1 MVGITFRPSFILKIR
16 KSGACLE
23 RARAPTTVLGEGSAP
38 TMRLSCCAVLSSRVL
53 LGLAVMLLGGV
64 LTGDCMAAAADPGPD
79 LNLTAEERAWL
90 ESHPVIRHVP
100 LPDYAPVES
109 YGGGRQ
115 PVGIALDYL
124 NLVAE
129 RLGVRIKTVR
139 APTWNA
145 ALDSVR
151 QRRADL
157 ITSIQK
163 TEARGDYMTFTEPYL
178 SVPDVIL
185 TRKQVDGQ
193 IGMADLADHTVAI
206 VRGYAAND
214 YLRNRFPE
222 VNYRVVPDV
231 EAGLE
236 KTSFGSVDAMVLG
249 LPVASAAIERTQITN
264 LRVAGKT
271 GYVYDLRFGV
281 RSDRPVLRRVLGKAL
296 GSITAARH
304 NAIYDRWISLD
315 DTTSYTETRSFWYG
329 LFALFGGLLVLLG
342 AGGAWNWSLQREV
355 DRRTQELRAAKTK
368 AEEMNR
374 LKSAFLA
381 NMNHEFRTPLT
392 SIIGFSDTLLEQRL
406 GSPADRFVRHINENG
421 RRLLQTL
428 DSVLHLSQLEAGA
441 MRLEPEQVSVGEEV
455 ERMAGLFEEQAAQE
469 GLTLRVDRP
478 DRPIRACLDPA
489 AFQRILSNLIGNAI
503 KFTEEGGTIAIHVRE
518 DDVDVVVEVEDS
530 GVGVDPD
537 FMPKL
542 YEAFEQESS
551 GTDREYEGVGLGLAI
566 TRKLTEMMGG
576 AVVVESEKGK
586 GTCFTIRVPRRRS
599 GVSEE
604 TVPDAST
611 PEVSSQTA

>member
-1 MVGITFRPSFILKIR
+1 
-16 KSGACLE
+16 E
-23 RARAPTTVLGEGSAP
+23 
-38 TMRLSCCAVLSSRVL
+38 
-53 LGLAVMLLGGV
+53 
-64 LTGDCMAAAADPGPD
+64 
-79 LNLTAEERAWL
+79 
-90 ESHPVIRHVP
+90 
-100 LPDYAPVES
+100 
-109 YGGGRQ
+109 
-115 PVGIALDYL
+115 
-124 NLVAE
+124 
-129 RLGVRIKTVR
+129 TVR
-139 APTWNA
+139 APTWKA

-151 QRRADL
+151 QRKADL
-157 ITSIQK
+157 ITAVQK
-163 TEARGDYMTFTEPYL
+163 TEAREDYMTFTEPYL

-193 IGMADLADHTVAI
+193 VGMGDLADHTVSL
-206 VRGYAAND
+206 VRDYAAND
-214 YLRNRFPE
+214 YLRSRFPD
-222 VNYRVVPDV
+222 VRYRAVPDV

-236 KTSFGSVDAMVLG
+236 KTAFGSVDAMVLA
-249 LPVASAAIERTQITN
+249 LPVASAAIERSQITN

-281 RSDRPVLRRVLGKAL
+281 RGDRPLLRRVLGKAL

-304 NAIYDRWISLD
+304 NTIYERWISLD

-355 DRRTQELRAAKTK
+355 DRRTQALQKAKTE

-392 SIIGFSDTLLEQRL
+392 SIIDFSDTLIEQRL

-441 MRLEPEQVSVGEEV
+441 MRLDSEPVSVGDEV
-455 ERMAGLFEEQAAQE
+455 ERTAGLFEEQAAE
-469 GLTLRVDRP
+469 KNLTFHVDGP
-478 DRPIRACLDPA
+478 DRPLRADLDPA
-489 AFQRILSNLIGNAI
+489 AFQRILSNLLGNAI
-503 KFTEEGGTIAIHVRE
+503 KFTEEGGRVTIQVQE
-518 DDVDVVVEVEDS
+518 DGLDAVVKVEDT
-530 GVGVDPD
+530 GIGVDPD

-542 YEAFEQESS
+542 YDAFEQESV

-566 TRKLTEMMGG
+566 TRKLTELMDGS
-576 AVVVESEKGK
+576 VVVDSEKGR
-586 GTCFTIRVPRRRS
+586 GTRFTLRFPRRGS
-599 GVSEE
+599 GAAAQAVS
-604 TVPDAST
+604 DAST
-611 PEVSSQTA
+611 PEVSRGT